1 MIKTNFLF
9 FVSLKYFRNRRKNRR
24 FTSSLL
30 SVLGVAAG
38 VMTLIV
44 VLAIMNGFQS
54 GFISSILNISSYH
67 IRLSGIK
74 LSGDSSD
81 LQYSNIIKRIKQL
94 KEVGAIMPFSE
105 SQAIVKGAY
114 TEGVGCTVRGIP
126 PDIME
131 KDRSFKSSM
140 HVKYGVFSVLLPN
153 TAVIGIELAKRI
165 GVDVGD
171 YIELTSISGDES
183 LGLKP
188 IKRKFIVS
196 GLFKSGYYDF
206 DLSWIFVSLETAGD
220 FFWKGKDYPVTYGIK
235 LHNRFKDAESIARI
249 KNIIQGKNIEP
260 VSWRE
265 YNRSFFDALLMEKIM
280 MMLLLSLIFVVVGFN
295 IYHSLRR
302 MVYEKIEDLAILKA
316 IGAAPLKLQYIFI
329 LEGSLIGFFG
339 ILGGVG
345 LGLLI
350 SVNINE
356 IFSVIESAVNSI
368 IGIVQGLLL
377 IFAGNGHFENFSV
390 FSPMYFYLT
399 KVPVEIKLNEVI
411 AIAFF
416 AVAACSAAAYFASLK
431 ISRIKPAEILRYR

>member
-1 MIKTNFLF
+1 MQA
-9 FVSLKYFRNRRKNRR
+9 
-24 FTSSLL
+24 
-30 SVLGVAAG
+30 VA
-38 VMTLIV
+38 
-44 VLAIMNGFQS
+44 
-54 GFISSILNISSYH
+54 
-67 IRLSGIK
+67 
-74 LSGDSSD
+74 
-81 LQYSNIIKRIKQL
+81 
-94 KEVGAIMPFSE
+94 EVA
-105 SQAIVKGAY
+105 
-114 TEGVGCTVRGIP
+114 
-126 PDIME
+126 
-131 KDRSFKSSM
+131 
-140 HVKYGVFSVLLPN
+140 

-249 KNIIQGKNIEP
+249 KNIIRGKNIEP

-356 IFSVIESAVNSI
+356 IFS
-368 IGIVQGLLL
+368 
-377 IFAGNGHFENFSV
+377 
-390 FSPMYFYLT
+390 
-399 KVPVEIKLNEVI
+399 IK
-411 AIAFF
+411 
-416 AVAACSAAAYFASLK
+416 
-431 ISRIKPAEILRYR
+431 